1 MIGQQQLK
9 YQIMNQ
15 QNAHLRI
22 VGQLRDMLRIQIRVN
37 YNNFIHSIILRTNRT
52 LTGSVIEL

>member
-37 YNNFIHSIILRTNRT
+37 YNNFIYYFDIKK
-52 LTGSVIEL
+52 